1 MGRHAAAGHRLS
13 GAKSLPT
20 TARYRISENEKK
32 DAPEAD
38 VVRNEPQR
46 PNNAPPRVSVYRSY
60 RRACRSGGF
69 GAVEVEWSG
78 SWRHS

>member
-1 MGRHAAAGHRLS
+1 MGRHAAAGQRLS

-20 TARYRISENEKK
+20 TARYRTSETKK
-32 DAPEAD
+32 KT
-38 VVRNEPQR
+38 PQRPMCEERARR
-46 PNNAPPRVSVYRSY
+46 PNNAPSRVSVYRSY

-69 GAVEVEWSG
+69 GVAEVERSG